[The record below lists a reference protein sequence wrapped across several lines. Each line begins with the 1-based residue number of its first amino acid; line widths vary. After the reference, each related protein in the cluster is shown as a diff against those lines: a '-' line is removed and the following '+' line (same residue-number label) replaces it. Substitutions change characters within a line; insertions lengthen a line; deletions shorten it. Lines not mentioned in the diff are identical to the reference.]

1 MTVFYILDGFDHSSN
16 ASSIDLNAVRLCF
29 QAFLSGSEP
38 KKFHVLTPVVSDVI
52 YDKSKK
58 KMSICY
64 FLPSK
69 YIIFIITV
77 NIAEA
82 MSDLVIIKLSHASAP
97 ATSPQEMIL
106 LCEKVAKG
114 NLNPF
119 FVQIV

>member
-58 KMSICY
+58 KCLFVTFCLANTLFSS
-64 FLPSK
+64 LPL
-69 YIIFIITV
+69 T
-77 NIAEA
+77 
-82 MSDLVIIKLSHASAP
+82 LQRLCR
-97 ATSPQEMIL
+97 IL
-106 LCEKVAKG
+106 
-114 NLNPF
+114 
-119 FVQIV
+119 